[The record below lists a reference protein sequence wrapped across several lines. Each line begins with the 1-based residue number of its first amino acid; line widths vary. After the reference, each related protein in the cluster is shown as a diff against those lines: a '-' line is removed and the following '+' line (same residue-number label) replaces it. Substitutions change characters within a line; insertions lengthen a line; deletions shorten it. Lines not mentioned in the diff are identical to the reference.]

1 MNPFL
6 MGPRERLAD
15 WKQLREGIKAL
26 PEAERLAQV
35 ATYWGKAPLA
45 RFAYDA
51 EDAGSWPTIWEMINE
66 NDWCRNS
73 VAIGMEQTL
82 RLSGWDA
89 KRLKLVFVKDHDLS
103 DMMLVVQVDDR
114 LWLNY
119 EHNTV
124 VEIPDTKR
132 EILVCWQ
139 YTTKGYQTVPCFSKA

>member
-6 MGPRERLAD
+6 LNPRERLAN
-15 WKQLREGIKAL
+15 WKQLRESLKGM
-26 PEAERLAQV
+26 PESESLTSVTKHWSQ
-35 ATYWGKAPLA
+35 APLS

-51 EDAGSWPTIWEMINE
+51 EDATSWPTIWEMISD

-73 VAIGMEQTL
+73 IAIGMEQTL

-89 KRLKLVFVKDHDLS
+89 KRIKLVLIKDYDLS

-119 EHNTV
+119 EHATV
-124 VEIPDTKR
+124 VDIPSTRHDA
-132 EILVCWQ
+132 LVCWQ
-139 YTTKGYQTVPCFSKA
+139 FNGKTYASVPCKNV

>member
-6 MGPRERLAD
+6 LNPRERLKD
-15 WKQLREGIKAL
+15 WKDLRNAL
-26 PEAERLAQV
+26 PGMPEAEQLARV
-35 ATYWGKAPLA
+35 ANHWSKAPLS

-51 EDAGSWPTIWEMINE
+51 EDAKTWPSIWEMIAE

-89 KRLKLVFVKDHDLS
+89 SRLKLALVKDHDLS
-103 DMMLVVQVDDR
+103 DMMLVVQVDNR
-114 LWLNY
+114 SWLNY
-119 EHNTV
+119 DYDSV
-124 VEIPDTKR
+124 VEIPNTRK

-139 YTTKGYQTVPCFSKA
+139 WSGRAYKAIDCKS